1 MYVGQCIVHRYTEIN
16 ACLEILASAKK
27 REKKKMVVVLG
38 LEGGR
43 TSQNP
48 F

>member
-1 MYVGQCIVHRYTEIN
+1 MYQALFLHAGYRLRYTEIN
-16 ACLEILASAKK
+16 ACLEILASA
-27 REKKKMVVVLG
+27 KKMVVVLG